1 MGWGE
6 NDRKTKEFKLG
17 LQAFRPDESGSYIGA
32 CYERHCSWM
41 GWRDFGRTIPL
52 RRIGLSA
59 MYTRFPLLWHRCAG
73 EARDGGASN
82 RRTRAKSGER
92 RWTKGEIENETLIV
106 LDGMDTL
113 ILDWRRR
120 EKQKPQQQQNGRQH
134 PSNSRCFVRITHLW
148 FWCFPR
154 HNVNQTVFL
163 WEEEKKK
170 RERRKKRK
178 EKRDEKHR
186 CPGQIDASVEYCVWL
201 RISSYQC

>member
-1 MGWGE
+1 MFFIDIKRTRQQSLHCNRFAVHFSRCETGSTSSIERGCARRGRWGGGRTTE
-6 NDRKTKEFKLG
+6 KQKERNKAGTFKLG

-92 RWTKGEIENETLIV
+92 RWRKG
-106 LDGMDTL
+106 
-113 ILDWRRR
+113 
-120 EKQKPQQQQNGRQH
+120 
-134 PSNSRCFVRITHLW
+134 
-148 FWCFPR
+148 
-154 HNVNQTVFL
+154 
-163 WEEEKKK
+163 
-170 RERRKKRK
+170 
-178 EKRDEKHR
+178 
-186 CPGQIDASVEYCVWL
+186 
-201 RISSYQC
+201 

>member
-1 MGWGE
+1 MREARAVGWGE

-92 RWTKGEIENETLIV
+92 RWRKGEIENETLIV
-106 LDGMDTL
+106 LDGMDTDL
-113 ILDWRRR
+113 SEERNKNHNSNKMAASI
-120 EKQKPQQQQNGRQH
+120 RQIH
-134 PSNSRCFVRITHLW
+134 VVSYVSLTSGSGAFQGIMSIKLSS
-148 FWCFPR
+148 FG
-154 HNVNQTVFL
+154 
-163 WEEEKKK
+163 
-170 RERRKKRK
+170 RKKRK
-178 EKRDEKHR
+178 KEKEEKRERKKETKNT
-186 CPGQIDASVEYCVWL
+186 DARV
-201 RISSYQC
+201 R